1 MDILFLFGFWFVRYT
16 SSRHSRAHANL
27 TTYVSEMAEKISWES
42 CVSHSGAC
50 LAGVVI
56 SVIVLIVLVLISMH
70 WGYSVSK
77 PPQVVVAPGAVAVPT
92 SAVAAGTT
100 VGKECF
106 ATPYDLDPATAQLL
120 KYRMQADP
128 RITRRERMTSSENAN
143 LVAALGGA
151 GARI

>member
-1 MDILFLFGFWFVRYT
+1 MGDKV
-16 SSRHSRAHANL
+16 
-27 TTYVSEMAEKISWES
+27 SWES

-50 LAGVVI
+50 LAGVVLAA
-56 SVIVLIVLVLISMH
+56 IVLIVIILLAMH

-77 PPQVVVAPGAVAVPT
+77 PPSVIVAPGAVAVPT
-92 SAVAAGTT
+92 SAVPAGTT
-100 VGKECF
+100 VTAGGKECF

-120 KYRMQADP
+120 KYRMQSDP
-128 RITRRERMTSSENAN
+128 RISKRVERMTSSENAN

>member
-1 MDILFLFGFWFVRYT
+1 MGDKV
-16 SSRHSRAHANL
+16 
-27 TTYVSEMAEKISWES
+27 SWES

-56 SVIVLIVLVLISMH
+56 SVIVLIVIVLIAMR
-70 WGYSVSK
+70 WGYSISR
-77 PPQVVVAPGAVAVPT
+77 PPAVVVAPSAVAVPT
-92 SAVAAGTT
+92 SAVPAGTT
-100 VGKECF
+100 VAAGKECF

-128 RITRRERMTSSENAN
+128 RVSRRREAMTSSENAN

>member
-1 MDILFLFGFWFVRYT
+1 MGDKV
-16 SSRHSRAHANL
+16 
-27 TTYVSEMAEKISWES
+27 SWES

-56 SVIVLIVLVLISMH
+56 SVIVLIVIVLLAMH
-70 WGYSVSK
+70 WGYAISK
-77 PPQVVVAPGAVAVPT
+77 PVPVVVATT
-92 SAVAAGTT
+92 SADVTTGNGAGT
-100 VGKECF
+100 GKECF
-106 ATPYDLDPATAQLL
+106 ATPYDLDPATQQLL

-128 RITRRERMTSSENAN
+128 RVSKRVERMTSSENAN